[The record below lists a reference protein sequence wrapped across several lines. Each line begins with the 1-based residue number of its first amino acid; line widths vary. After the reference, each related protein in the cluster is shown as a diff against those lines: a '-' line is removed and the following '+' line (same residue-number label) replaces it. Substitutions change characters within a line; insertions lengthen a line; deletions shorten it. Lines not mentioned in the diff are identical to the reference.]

1 MKPSNRP
8 PRSTE
13 VWAGQGERRRRYIVC
28 FNPEEAERQRQHRAA
43 VIETLQAE
51 LALLAESDA
60 DHPKAACQLIASR
73 RFGRYLGMDAAG
85 RVRLDPAKIKAA
97 ERLDGKFVVTT
108 NDDSLT
114 AEDAAL
120 GYKASV
126 H

>member
-60 DHPKAACQLIASR
+60 NHPKAACQLIASR